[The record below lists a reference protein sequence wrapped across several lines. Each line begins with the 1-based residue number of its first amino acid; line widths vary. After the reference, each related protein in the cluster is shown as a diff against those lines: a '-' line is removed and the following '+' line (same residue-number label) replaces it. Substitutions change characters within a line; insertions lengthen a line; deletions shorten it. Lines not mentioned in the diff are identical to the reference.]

1 MRAGRFPGISWMC
14 CCHFF
19 SPRVVQGL
27 CGGSRGGRGTL
38 CPWSRQLTGAGRAK
52 LDLRPRAGSLP
63 LREKKGAGA
72 QRDLPPA
79 NWGPL
84 RHPWA
89 GAGEPGVQPAVG
101 TRSRSRLAS
110 AMLGGLSPLLL
121 PPPFQVASPGSLEG
135 LRPARGQPGLCVIET
150 PPPAGAP
157 GPPAGAGLGIM
168 PCGCHP
174 YILNDFL
181 TSNLCFV
188 SRVQRARGVLRASTA
203 LVTPVDV
210 TVRVPMSTEPQWAAG
225 AWGCTETAVGAG
237 QACRGPARQPR
248 VATPSACAVAP
259 SGART
264 TRGPWRTCAG
274 PAPRFRGSRRARG
287 RGRPGPVLLRLSVPR
302 ARRRGDAGVALNRA
316 RPRGRRR
323 PASRVRAAPPPQ
335 ARNPYSCASYKIR
348 IIQFQ

>member
-1 MRAGRFPGISWMC
+1 MAFSSSVLREAETPVPRACPGAGVLCRPCWGCEGHHGAPTPGLAPRDGRTLADGRFRGGRPVTAGLRLGGQTGLRAGRFPGISWMC

-79 NWGPL
+79 DWGPL
-84 RHPWA
+84 HHPWA

-101 TRSRSRLAS
+101 TRSRPGLAS
-110 AMLGGLSPLLL
+110 VMLGGPSPLLP

-157 GPPAGAGLGIM
+157 G
-168 PCGCHP
+168 
-174 YILNDFL
+174 
-181 TSNLCFV
+181 
-188 SRVQRARGVLRASTA
+188 
-203 LVTPVDV
+203 TP
-210 TVRVPMSTEPQWAAG
+210 
-225 AWGCTETAVGAG
+225 
-237 QACRGPARQPR
+237 
-248 VATPSACAVAP
+248 
-259 SGART
+259 
-264 TRGPWRTCAG
+264 
-274 PAPRFRGSRRARG
+274 RGSWAWFN
-287 RGRPGPVLLRLSVPR
+287 
-302 ARRRGDAGVALNRA
+302 ALWL
-316 RPRGRRR
+316 P
-323 PASRVRAAPPPQ
+323 SLH
-335 ARNPYSCASYKIR
+335 S
-348 IIQFQ
+348 